1 MENEGEDETANAAR
15 RAASDQTLVRNA
27 IGAGLALLGILASGL
42 AIGQEAWTVNPGL
55 QDGFTL
61 EVGAYAP
68 TVKTTAHFDS
78 TLGPGTSVSF
88 EDDLGLDDRKVS
100 VSLLGKLRL
109 GQRWRIEGEYF
120 ALNRS
125 GSRAIDKTINW
136 GGNTYPIGIT
146 ADSEFDSDI
155 YRLSVGYSFIKD
167 TQAEFGVALGLHV
180 TDFNMSIA
188 GANVARRTADA
199 LAPLPTIGFYGSYAL
214 TPRWL
219 LSGRVDF
226 FSLKYNDYDGSLVN
240 AVAAVDYRFTR
251 NFGIGLGYRYVDYDL
266 DVTKSSFSG
275 GVQYQFSGPVLYLVG
290 SF

>member
-1 MENEGEDETANAAR
+1 MVNEGEDETANAAR
-15 RAASDQTLVRNA
+15 RAASGQRLVRNA
-27 IGAGLALLGILASGL
+27 IGAGLALLGIFASGL
-42 AIGQEAWTVNPGL
+42 AIGQEAWTANPGL
-55 QDGFTL
+55 TDGFTL
-61 EVGAYAP
+61 EIGAYAP
-68 TVKTTAHFDS
+68 KVRTDAHFDS

-88 EDDLGLDDRKVS
+88 EDDLGLDDRKTQVA
-100 VSLLGKLRL
+100 VLGKLRL

-125 GSRAIDKTINW
+125 GTRVISKTINW
-136 GGNTYPIGIT
+136 GGNTYPIGIVV
-146 ADSEFDSDI
+146 DSEFDSDI
-155 YRLSVGYSFIKD
+155 YRLSAGYSFIKD

-180 TDFNMSIA
+180 TDFTASIA
-188 GANVARRTADA
+188 GANVARRTGDA
-199 LAPLPTIGFYGSYAL
+199 LAPLPTIGLYGSYAL

-226 FSLKYNDYDGSLVN
+226 FSFSYNDYDGSLVN

-275 GVQYQFSGPVLYLVG
+275 GVKYQFSGPVLYLVG